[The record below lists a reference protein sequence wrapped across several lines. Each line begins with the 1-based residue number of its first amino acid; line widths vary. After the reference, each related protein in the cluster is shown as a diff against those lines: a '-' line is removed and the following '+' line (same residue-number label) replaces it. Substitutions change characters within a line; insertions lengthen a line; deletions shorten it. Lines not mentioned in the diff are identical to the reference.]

1 MSRTL
6 SKVLIICALVVV
18 LPLMIAGT
26 AFAAYYAINATV
38 SIEIFVDQLVDGG
51 RAEVS
56 YNNQT
61 GRIDKKLEVTDGHLK
76 KVTFKTSAVGYN
88 FVGWYAGTYKA
99 YTEALASG
107 NKINYAI
114 GAKDAKVNMTDYQN
128 LVAVFEAKHYTVSYN
143 YINSPENGVVV
154 QTAPSSDERFLVDGK
169 EDTVGKTDFVYGEK
183 LHTIEL
189 KVSETY
195 PDADKW
201 SFDGWYVGTKK
212 YTTATFTETG
222 AIELTGN
229 WVEAQHISLTYLD
242 ENGNELT
249 TTTAGDEVRTDF
261 YANYT
266 YDLLDP
272 MSFTYGEGFVENGY
286 AYTWKDVET
295 GNALTKLNSDKPVTV
310 KIAKSPVVYRAK
322 LVYDDAELQLKNV
335 SKELTF
341 SIENKTTLD
350 VWKDADNWEATYPFW
365 HFDYL
370 TYNGSKVTDFTSIID
385 SIINSDE
392 YNHASTEI
400 TINAVKK
407 ADLTAVA
414 LDEYSF
420 ASESEEDSKL
430 TGPVYK
436 DLTRCQP
443 EKDTVTDFSK
453 TLYEIFDLLNEDG
466 ELADFYNAADR
477 QGKVG
482 LLDEG
487 KDALKITLWKG
498 EKNEKA
504 FYASINETTTLND
517 LLKLVYERVSNV
529 EGAISEQTLT
539 IDVVVC
545 FQ

>member
-107 NKINYAI
+107 STINYALTT
-114 GAKDAKVNMTDYQN
+114 KDAKVNMTDYQN
-128 LVAVFEAKHYTVSYN
+128 LVAVFEAKHYTVSYR
-143 YINSPENGVVV
+143 YIDSPENGVEVL
-154 QTAPSSDERFLVDGK
+154 TAPSSDERFLVDGK

-201 SFDGWYVGTKK
+201 TFDGWYVGTKK

-222 AIELTGN
+222 AIELTGT
-229 WVEAQHISLTYLD
+229 WKEAQHISLTYLD
-242 ENGNELT
+242 ENGNELVKT
-249 TTTAGDEVRTDF
+249 SADEDVRTDF

-295 GNALTKLNSDKPVTV
+295 GNALTKLNSDRDVTV

-335 SKELTF
+335 SSELTF
-341 SIENKTTLD
+341 SIENKNTLD
-350 VWKDADNWEATYPFW
+350 AWNNADNWTATYAFW
-365 HFDYL
+365 HFDHL
-370 TYNGSKVTDFTSIID
+370 TYNDEPVTDFASIID
-385 SIINSDE
+385 GIINSDE
-392 YNHASTEI
+392 YKHTSTEI

-407 ADLTAVA
+407 ADVTAVQFVNLKYA
-414 LDEYSF
+414 SDEDFEYKGNVYKGTTLLRG
-420 ASESEEDSKL
+420 EDSL
-430 TGPVYK
+430 TEETFTNTFY
-436 DLTRCQP
+436 Q
-443 EKDTVTDFSK
+443 
-453 TLYEIFDLLNEDG
+453 TLKLLNDG
-466 ELADFYNAADR
+466 ALADFYNAAGN
-477 QGKVG
+477 QGKLKLVG
-482 LLDEG
+482 AKIKLDG
-487 KDALKITLWKG
+487 SSTD
-498 EKNEKA
+498 
-504 FYASINETTTLND
+504 FVFDETTTMND
-517 LLKLVYERVSNV
+517 FVEFVYEWKGGNVSIP
-529 EGAISEQTLT
+529 EGSSTLT
-539 IDVVVC
+539 LEIIVC
-545 FQ
+545 FDLDTEVLA